1 MTTLPQTV
9 AIVGAGIAGLCCARE
24 LQAAGLSVVVFDK
37 SRGVGGRVATR
48 RGEEGAV
55 FDHGAQY
62 FTVKDPRF
70 QQQVDDWLSAGVV
83 ARWPARIGTLRGGIW
98 TPAEA
103 ETSRYVGVPAMTAIA
118 KQMASDLEIHFQTPI
133 QSIAHD
139 NGHWKLVSD
148 QERMFGPFDAVL
160 STAPAPQT
168 KSILGEYAAL
178 FAGIERVEI
187 SPCWALKLVLAEPLP
202 VPMDGA
208 FVEDCPLSWIARNSS
223 KPGRARVPECWVL
236 HASPAWSKAH
246 LEEAA
251 ESVAD
256 KLLAEFWGA
265 LGTTPAQH
273 LAADAHRWR
282 YALPIE
288 TLAER
293 CVYDRDLRLGV
304 GGDWCGGPRVEG
316 AYLSGLS
323 LAQIVL
329 ETRK

>member
-118 KQMASDLEIHFQTPI
+118 KQMASDLEIHFQKPI

-178 FAGIERVEI
+178 IAGIERVEI

-208 FVEDCPLSWIARNSS
+208 FVEDCPLSWIARNNS

-236 HASPAWSKAH
+236 QGAPGRSRRVGCGQTARGVLGRTGNHARATPRGRCSS
-246 LEEAA
+246 
-251 ESVAD
+251 
-256 KLLAEFWGA
+256 LA
-265 LGTTPAQH
+265 LR
-273 LAADAHRWR
+273 AADRNARR
-282 YALPIE
+282 A
-288 TLAER
+288 
-293 CVYDRDLRLGV
+293 LRLRSRSSTGCRRRLVRRPTRGRGV
-304 GGDWCGGPRVEG
+304 P
-316 AYLSGLS
+316 
-323 LAQIVL
+323 
-329 ETRK
+329 

>member
-24 LQAAGLSVVVFDK
+24 LQSAGLSVVVFDK

-48 RGEEGAV
+48 RGDEGAV

-62 FTVKDPRF
+62 FTVKDSRF
-70 QQQVDDWLSAGVV
+70 QQQVDEWLSAGTV
-83 ARWPARIGTLRGGIW
+83 ARWPARIGTLRGGNW
-98 TPAEA
+98 MPAETD
-103 ETSRYVGVPAMTAIA
+103 TSRYVGVPAMTTIA
-118 KQMASDLEIHFQTPI
+118 KHIASDLEIHFQTPI
-133 QSIAHD
+133 QSIS
-139 NGHWKLVSD
+139 NVNSRWQLVSD
-148 QERMFGPFDAVL
+148 HERIFGPFDAIL
-160 STAPAPQT
+160 STAPAPQS
-168 KSILGEYAAL
+168 KSILGEYAKQ

-187 SPCWALKLVLAEPLP
+187 SPCWALMLILAEPLA

-208 FVEDCPLSWIARNSS
+208 FVEDSPLSWIARNSS

-236 HASPAWSKAH
+236 HAGPAWSQAH

-256 KLLAEFWGA
+256 KLLAEFWSA
-265 LGTTPAQH
+265 LGTEAVPH
-273 LAADAHRWR
+273 LAAHAHRWR
-282 YALPIE
+282 YALPTE

-293 CVYDRDLRLGV
+293 CLYNCELQLGV

-323 LAQIVL
+323 LAETVL
-329 ETRK
+329 DLRP